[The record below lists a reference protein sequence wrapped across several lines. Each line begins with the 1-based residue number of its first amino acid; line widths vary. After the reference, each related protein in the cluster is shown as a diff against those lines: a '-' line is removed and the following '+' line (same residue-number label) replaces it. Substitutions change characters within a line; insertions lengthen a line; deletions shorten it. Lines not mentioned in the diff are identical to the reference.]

1 MKKSINQ
8 INENIAENICK
19 FFLDN
24 RKKCNTYYEYA
35 ENPEIGNIY
44 TDINKKMAINEYFS
58 QVTLVILTANKY
70 EKNVLHQYIYSKNRK
85 KIKRIA
91 ISLFPRR
98 ESKEVTYAYYFKW
111 GKYAVIHIEAQRTG
125 SYTIGG
131 SADIVRYVINNPYL
145 YPTAMISLGICFGID
160 EQKNYAI
167 GNTVISRKIYPYFV
181 GAKINES
188 GYFVNDDNVFKT
200 SSELTAK
207 IKGLLDKN
215 VFLKRDNRMVVLG
228 NYITGE
234 AVVSS
239 LKFRN
244 ILSGITTQDII
255 AGEMEGYGLYKE
267 CGGTQYSIPC
277 LIIKSI
283 CDWGAMKN
291 FDSKKIFE
299 NLGGLENP
307 ITRDEQK
314 TLKDRIQ
321 AYAAAQAV
329 QVLQIFIENG
339 IFDDS
344 LLIRLMSY
352 IKEKHG
358 STIYVKAIKE
368 KLQEFAIDY
377 NYTIS
382 NEFVVQ
388 IISNLVKKKILN
400 YEKSRN
406 IMSYDFSD
414 IEDECISINRG
425 K

>member
-1 MKKSINQ
+1 MKKTVNLINKK
-8 INENIAENICK
+8 ITENICK

-24 RKKCNTYYEYA
+24 RKKCNTYYGYA
-35 ENPEIGNIY
+35 ENSEIGNIY
-44 TDINKKMAINEYFS
+44 MDINEQMVINEYFS

-70 EKNVLHQYIYSKNRK
+70 EKNLLHHYIYSKNRR
-85 KIKRIA
+85 KIKRIE

-131 SADIVRYVINNPYL
+131 AADIVRYVINNPYL
-145 YPTAMISLGICFGID
+145 YPTAMISMGICFGIQ
-160 EQKNYAI
+160 EQKYAI
-167 GNTVISRKIYPYFV
+167 GDTVISKKIYPYFV

-207 IKGLLDKN
+207 IKALLDKN
-215 VFLKRDNRMVVLG
+215 AFLKSDSGRVVFG

-239 LKFRN
+239 LEFRN
-244 ILSGITTQDII
+244 ILSGITTQDIV

-267 CGGTQYSIPC
+267 CGGAQYSIPC

-291 FDSKKIFE
+291 FDSKIIFE
-299 NLGGLENP
+299 NLGSLENS
-307 ITRDEQK
+307 ITQDEQK

-329 QVLQIFIENG
+329 QVLCIFIENS

-344 LLIRLMSY
+344 LLNRLISY

-358 STIYVKAIKE
+358 STIYVRAIKE
-368 KLQEFAIDY
+368 KLQEFAANY

-382 NEFVVQ
+382 NALVVQ
-388 IISNLVKKKILN
+388 IISNLDKKRILS
-400 YEKSRN
+400 YEKSQN
-406 IMSYDFSD
+406 IIRYDFSD